1 MGWVL
6 TILVGGF
13 IGWLA
18 SLIMRTNARQGVFLD
33 VVVGVVGAAL
43 GRGLFSSVLG
53 VQGAATAG
61 ELSVRGVLWGVIGA
75 VLLLALLKALNVF
88 RPA

>member
-1 MGWVL
+1 MDWLV
-6 TILVGGF
+6 TILVGAF
-13 IGWLA
+13 VGWLA
-18 SLIMRTNARQGVFLD
+18 SLIMRTNARQGLFLD

-53 VQGAATAG
+53 VQGAAEAG
-61 ELSVRGVLWGVIGA
+61 ELSLRGVLWGVIGA
-75 VLLLALLKALNVF
+75 VALLALLKALNVF